1 MTVKLKNIKVT
12 AAFPVFA
19 AVTYF
24 LSGEMQ
30 KNFLWAALF
39 ASVHECAHILAIRL
53 FGKRIQNLTFG
64 IMGIRIGKNR
74 ISLSYKQECLTAAA
88 GPFVNLF
95 LAIIFYF
102 LKSGNDFF
110 TLPFNINLGLFIIN
124 MLPAEIFDGGRI
136 IYNYTSLKRDEK
148 TAKNVICIFEIL
160 TEIILAAVLIIS
172 LLTDYVNTT
181 FVFFSCNMMVMI
193 FSGIFFKGK
202 AKSIFAS

>member
-53 FGKRIQNLTFG
+53 YGEKIRNLTLG

-74 ISLSYKQECLTAAA
+74 ISLSYKQECVTAAA
-88 GPFVNLF
+88 GPFVNLIMALVF
-95 LAIIFYF
+95 FF
-102 LKSGNDFF
+102 LKKYDDFF
-110 TLPFNINLGLFIIN
+110 VLPFNINLGLFLIN
-124 MLPAEIFDGGRI
+124 MLPVKMLDGGRI
-136 IYNYTSLKRDEK
+136 IYNYALLITDEK
-148 TAKNVICIFEIL
+148 TADKVILIFEII
-160 TEIILAAVLIIS
+160 TEIILGAVLIIS
-172 LLTDYVNTT
+172 LAVGYVNTT
-181 FVFFSCNMMVMI
+181 FVFFSCNITAMI
-193 FSGIFFKGK
+193 FFGIFFKGK
-202 AKSIFAS
+202 SGKIFAS